1 MSSGEQGR
9 TLRFSSRILRL
20 LIDQHRSLLAWMIE
34 RSIQESADRQK
45 FTNARLERRSK
56 TIVSAARLL
65 GWDQTIKLEES

>member
-1 MSSGEQGR
+1 
-9 TLRFSSRILRL
+9 
-20 LIDQHRSLLAWMIE
+20 MIE